1 MKSIKFFSNPEIL
14 EMLSSSIS
22 KLITL
27 NSDKSR
33 VLADAL
39 KVIKNFPS
47 EFDEKCSINL
57 EWIGHSIKSS
67 LINFSAELD
76 NKKIDE
82 YIDNMYADFYRII
95 LEFDVS
101 NSFDL
106 NRSLTYFLDFTRQ
119 EIKLFSETSQRQ
131 IEYASKWMH
140 INITKKV
147 LSTP

>member
-82 YIDNMYADFYRII
+82 YIDSVNW
-95 LEFDVS
+95 L
-101 NSFDL
+101 
-106 NRSLTYFLDFTRQ
+106 
-119 EIKLFSETSQRQ
+119 
-131 IEYASKWMH
+131 
-140 INITKKV
+140 
-147 LSTP
+147 